1 VSDRVG
7 KVLILSPHVMTAAL
21 VGWYVELARLEP
33 AFAEPGEHPDLAL
46 ARVKP
51 ILVLLID
58 SELEAGLSDLLV
70 ARAAKRGAGVAV
82 FGTADDSQTGRAWA
96 ARHDIRYFEL
106 PVDLE
111 AFGRVLDLAA
121 ADARGERRQASR
133 RTSPGVERALD
144 GTLVFIDGAGE
155 RWYVYDRRGS
165 DRRAAAHAYRAF
177 VSEGGVE
184 RRCELTEK
192 EFAEREPSALRAQ
205 LEHSAQVPPNH
216 S

>member
-33 AFAEPGEHPDLAL
+33 AFAEPGEHPDQAV

-58 SELEAGLSDLLV
+58 SELEAGLSDLLA

-82 FGTADDSQTGRAWA
+82 FGTANDSQTGRAWA

-111 AFGRVLDLAA
+111 SFGRVLDLAA
-121 ADARGERRQASR
+121 NDVSAERRQSNR
-133 RTSPGVERALD
+133 RSSPGTERALD
-144 GTLVFIDGAGE
+144 GTLVFIDGTGK
-155 RWYVYDRRGS
+155 RWYVYDRRAV
-165 DRRAAAHAYRAF
+165 DRRAIQHPYRAF
-177 VSEGGVE
+177 ISADGVE

-192 EFAEREPSALRAQ
+192 EFAAREPSALRAQ
-205 LEHSAQVPPNH
+205 LEHAAQVPPNH